1 MNSKLFFFYLN
12 ISKLLTEIGRTSLL
26 PYTRNWSREE
36 NYFIKKDEKEKKEK
50 KIKTHLLNLII
61 A

>member
-26 PYTRNWSREE
+26 PYTSNWSREE